1 MLSHA
6 RTIIVIS
13 LVIGAGISAVML
25 SGNADNRAVRIDQQ
39 PQLQMLRTSRATA
52 CHSHHPMAVRMRER
66 CGQRALRLP
75 FHFV

>member
-6 RTIIVIS
+6 GTIIVIS
-13 LVIGAGISAVML
+13 LVIGAGISAVIL
-25 SGNADNRAVRIDQQ
+25 SGNPDNRAVRIDQQ

-52 CHSHHPMAVRMRER
+52 CHSHPMAVRMRER